1 MKSDRVAWPILLLLL
16 TALVPSLGVVWMMS
30 EAVQNDRLA
39 GDQRLADAYR
49 NQLESASEVV
59 RERWND
65 DLISLQDAIDL
76 SSAASSFANIVSMGK
91 CDSVVVGPLGV
102 VAGALVVSAE
112 KDSGCYP
119 CIDEEVEKEVGDKSV
134 DLQSEVWRQARALEF
149 RANRY
154 GAAAKLYEGL
164 FQADADG
171 IGPARAQESVARCL
185 LKAGRNEEAIEVLVK
200 QSKSA
205 TVDEDGRSFAANAE
219 LRLLQVLADD
229 SPVRAEVVEA
239 LTRRLNDYQSP
250 IKAPQRCFLMNEVS
264 KLMPQVPG
272 FPTHNA
278 ESIAVRY
285 LEVTNVKQRRS
296 GGGQLKSTGVD
307 GLWQQ
312 ASPDGRLTLLWS
324 TNTIN
329 SRIKDICNEIYLPT
343 GAQWAT
349 IEPGAENDSLA
360 DVSLAPTIGFWKL
373 GITTDLNHQSVA
385 GANSRTAVY
394 VWITLLVVATTTVLA
409 WILSGV
415 VRKRLELAEQKN
427 NLVANVSHELKTP
440 LASIRLLVDTLLMN
454 QKSGGDSAATE
465 QQTDYLKLIAQ
476 ENTRLTRLINNF
488 LTFSK
493 LDQGKPSLNLQR
505 ISLSSVTNAAID
517 VFHDR
522 TPEAVDSVQLTTTT
536 DCVVNGDSDALVT
549 VLVNLF
555 ENAWKYNSK
564 DEKEIRV
571 CLEQMNSQAMIS
583 VSDNGMGIVPRDQ
596 KKIFDRFYQAN
607 TLMTRQQSGCGLG
620 LSIVKAIVTSHGGSI
635 TVDSKPDLGSKF
647 TILIPLAEGKQ

>member
-39 GDQRLADAYR
+39 GNQRLADAYR

-119 CIDEEVEKEVGDKSV
+119 SIDEEVEKEVGDKSV
-134 DLQSEVWRQARALEF
+134 DLQSEAWRQARALEF

-250 IKAPQRCFLMNEVS
+250 IRAPQRCFLMNEVS

-343 GAQWAT
+343 GAQWAA

-373 GITTDLNHQSVA
+373 GITTDLNHQSLA
-385 GANSRTAVY
+385 GVNSRTAVY

-440 LASIRLLVDTLLMN
+440 LASIRLLVDTLLMG
-454 QKSGGDSAATE
+454 QESGEAIDSS
-465 QQTDYLKLIAQ
+465 QQSDYLKLIAQ

-505 ISLSSVTNAAID
+505 ISLSAVANAAVD
-517 VFHDR
+517 VFADR
-522 TPEAVDSVQLTTTT
+522 TPEATDSIQLTTSN
-536 DCVVNGDSDALVT
+536 DSVVNGDFDALVT
-549 VLVNLF
+549 VLVNLL
-555 ENAWKYNSK
+555 ENAWKYNSEDK
-564 DEKEIRV
+564 KEIQV
-571 CLEQMNSQAMIS
+571 SLDQTNSQAAIS
-583 VSDNGMGIVPRDQ
+583 VSDNGMGIDVRVQ
-596 KKIFDRFYQAN
+596 RKIFDRFYQADSR
-607 TLMTRQQSGCGLG
+607 MTRQQSGCGLG
-620 LSIVKAIVTSHGGSI
+620 LSIVKAIVSSHGGNI
-635 TVDSKPDLGSKF
+635 TVDSKPDRGSKF
-647 TILIPLAEGKQ
+647 TILIPLAEGKR

>member
-39 GDQRLADAYR
+39 GNQRLADAYR

-119 CIDEEVEKEVGDKSV
+119 SIDEEVEKEVGDKSV
-134 DLQSEVWRQARALEF
+134 DLQSEAWRQARALEF

-264 KLMPQVPG
+264 KLMHQAPG

-278 ESIAVRY
+278 ESIAVSY

-343 GAQWAT
+343 GAQWAA

-373 GITTDLNHQSVA
+373 GITTDLNHQSLA

-440 LASIRLLVDTLLMN
+440 LASIRLLVDTLLMG
-454 QKSGGDSAATE
+454 QESGEAIDSS
-465 QQTDYLKLIAQ
+465 QQSDYLKLIAQ

-505 ISLSSVTNAAID
+505 IRLSAVANAAVD
-517 VFHDR
+517 VFADR
-522 TPEAVDSVQLTTTT
+522 TPEATDSIQLTTSN
-536 DCVVNGDSDALVT
+536 DSVVNGDFDALVT
-549 VLVNLF
+549 VLVNLL
-555 ENAWKYNSK
+555 ENAWKYNSEDK
-564 DEKEIRV
+564 KEIQV
-571 CLEQMNSQAMIS
+571 SLDQTNSQAAIS
-583 VSDNGMGIVPRDQ
+583 VSDNGMGIDVRVQ
-596 KKIFDRFYQAN
+596 RKIFDRFYQADSR
-607 TLMTRQQSGCGLG
+607 MTRQQSGCGLG
-620 LSIVKAIVTSHGGSI
+620 LSIVKAIVSSHGGNI
-635 TVDSKPDLGSKF
+635 TVDSKPDRGSKF
-647 TILIPLAEGKQ
+647 TILIPLAEGKR